1 MKLTS
6 TFKNLCTPA
15 MLYFVISVIAILIA
29 LVNRMKIF
37 GIVIKAF
44 FVIIYTF
51 FLDFLCKKGY
61 KNLSW
66 FLVLLPYIIML
77 SVFLMAVMK
86 VKEGLDTI
94 NPGASTLPL
103 ATDAVVD
110 ALKETPSAGSDMPKK
125 NDKKIIMPETATTT
139 TM

>member
-6 TFKNLCTPA
+6 TFKDLCTPA

-29 LVNRMKIF
+29 LVNRMKIS

-61 KNLSW
+61 KNVSW

-77 SVFLMAVMK
+77 GVFLMAVMK
-86 VKEGLDTI
+86 VKEGLDTM
-94 NPGASTLPL
+94 NPGASTLPA
-103 ATDAVVD
+103 ATEVVVD
-110 ALKETPSAGSDMPKK
+110 ALKETPSAGPDMPKK
-125 NDKKIIMPETATTT
+125 DDKKMTMSETETTT
-139 TM
+139 NM